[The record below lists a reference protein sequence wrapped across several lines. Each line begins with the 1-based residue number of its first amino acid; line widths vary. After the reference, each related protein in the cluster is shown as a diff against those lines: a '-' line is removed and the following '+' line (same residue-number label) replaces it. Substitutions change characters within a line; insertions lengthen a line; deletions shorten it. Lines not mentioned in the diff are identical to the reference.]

1 MEVAPLL
8 PRKMIAFAA
17 LKSQQYLFCKDSN
30 RHSKCHNQ
38 ICIPSQDFPKEEEEE
53 QCVCVFFFFKK
64 NQFQRKLFEE
74 KGFGLQ

>member
-1 MEVAPLL
+1 
-8 PRKMIAFAA
+8 
-17 LKSQQYLFCKDSN
+17 LFCKDSN

-53 QCVCVFFFFKK
+53 EEECVCVCFFFLK

>member
-53 QCVCVFFFFKK
+53 ECVCVCFFFKK
-64 NQFQRKLFEE
+64 KSISKKTF
-74 KGFGLQ
+74 

>member
-53 QCVCVFFFFKK
+53 ECVCVFFFFLKK
-64 NQFQRKLFEE
+64 SISKKTF
-74 KGFGLQ
+74 